1 MQKRKKLHHYSVKC
15 CITYQNQTD
24 PGSFM
29 YNLFVWFR
37 HNKNIQ
43 QLEQKM
49 VFCSLTEV
57 LCFTQL
63 DGFQIRL

>member
-29 YNLFVWFR
+29 YNLFV
-37 HNKNIQ
+37 
-43 QLEQKM
+43 LDT
-49 VFCSLTEV
+49 TEIYNSYSRRWYFV
-57 LCFTQL
+57 L
-63 DGFQIRL
+63 